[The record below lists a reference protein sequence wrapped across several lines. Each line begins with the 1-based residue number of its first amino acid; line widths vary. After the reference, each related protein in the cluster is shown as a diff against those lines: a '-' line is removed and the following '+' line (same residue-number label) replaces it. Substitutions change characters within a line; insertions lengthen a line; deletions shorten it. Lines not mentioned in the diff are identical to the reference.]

1 MKQRKRERERERKRE
16 QKETARNKIKEMLFH
31 NANCAASITPPAHCT
46 PLPFD
51 HVSGINVECQANEAT
66 SSNCRRRETSPKAQ
80 YGNAAGNKKNAVFNV
95 NYTTV
100 TTRQHEEGRGRGGR
114 QGGQQRASII
124 IVQM

>member
-1 MKQRKRERERERKRE
+1 MQIV
-16 QKETARNKIKEMLFH
+16 QLQSLPPAR
-31 NANCAASITPPAHCT
+31 CTPP
-46 PLPFD
+46 PFD

-100 TTRQHEEGRGRGGR
+100 TTRQHEEGLGRGVGKEGSNGPR
-114 QGGQQRASII
+114 SSSYKCKFSI
-124 IVQM
+124 